1 MKLNLNDNIKVKLTD
16 YGKEIFY
23 HRYDWLVDNKT
34 GKSIIM
40 PQFPKVDSDG
50 YTKFQLHE
58 FMHTYGNFMI
68 VGGKNV
74 IEPLDIELDD

>member
-40 PQFPKVDSDG
+40 PQFPKVESDG
-50 YTKFQLHE
+50 
-58 FMHTYGNFMI
+58 
-68 VGGKNV
+68 
-74 IEPLDIELDD
+74 